1 MSLVPRLFR
10 RFLPQLLHMIVLPLF
25 VFAFTLVYRPLGVSH
40 MIGPEFFGVHVTIA
54 TCIVL
59 VSVIIMRVLY
69 YFLPL
74 RLNYTLYTL
83 WCVGETLFMSFFVAL
98 YLWLVL
104 DKPAP
109 YFDIMMYSF
118 KYLFFTLPIPYAI
131 LALSIKVYD
140 SNTSTET
147 AEVGQKRMRFYDVS
161 HNLKFVITSGSI
173 LYIGADVNYVNIYYL
188 DNGKVKCYVLR
199 NSMRSIDEVCLSNG
213 LVRCH
218 RSFYINPS
226 HVKVL
231 RKDKEGVVYAVLDA
245 DDVRDIPVSK
255 KFYNNLT
262 ELL

>member
-10 RFLPQLLHMIVLPLF
+10 RFIPQLLHMIVLPLF
-25 VFAFTLVYRPLGVSH
+25 VFTFTLVYRPLGVNH
-40 MIGPEFFGVHVTIA
+40 LIGSEFFGVHVTIA

-83 WCVGETLFMSFFVAL
+83 WCVGEILFMSFFVAL

-118 KYLFFTLPIPYAI
+118 KYLFCTLPIPYSI
-131 LALSIKVYD
+131 LALSIRVYD
-140 SNTSTET
+140 SNSVAQS
-147 AEVGQKRMRFYDVS
+147 AEESQKRMRFYDVS
-161 HNLKFVITSGSI
+161 HNLKFVITSGSV
-173 LYIGADVNYVNIYYL
+173 LYIGADENYINIYYI
-188 DNGKVKCYVLR
+188 DNGKVRCYVLR
-199 NSMRSIDEVCLSNG
+199 NSMRSVDEVCLSNG

-255 KFYNNLT
+255 KFYNNLAD
-262 ELL
+262 LL